1 LPFPSVRISDNSS
14 GKDRRIIAGLLL
26 PYPIMSHTAK
36 PAVVLLHSSLSSRN
50 QWSALMSACGDQYRF
65 IAIDLLG
72 YGKSAFPTE
81 AAEAG
86 YTLAHEADAVAAALA
101 SQLDAGEAFHLVG
114 HSYGGAT
121 ALRLARQLRGRVLSL
136 TLFEP
141 VAFHLLQRDDDA
153 RIEIESF
160 AGAIAAAERED
171 DATRIFIDYWNRP
184 GAFDALPENQR
195 QRFMSQIAKVK
206 LDFVALLGE
215 PATLADVAQL
225 DIPALVM
232 AGRKGPSST
241 RRVAEQLAA
250 ALPDASFLEA
260 AGGHMGPITHA
271 EAVNEAIIGFLSAC
285 TADQFA
291 G

>member
-1 LPFPSVRISDNSS
+1 MSS
-14 GKDRRIIAGLLL
+14 AV
-26 PYPIMSHTAK
+26 K

-50 QWSALMSACGDQYRF
+50 QWSALMSNSGEQYRF

-86 YTLAHEADAVAAALA
+86 YTLAHEADAVLAALT
-101 SQLDAGEAFHLVG
+101 SQLDAGEPFHLVG

-121 ALRLARQLRGRVLSL
+121 ALRLARQLGKRVLSL

-141 VAFHLLQRDDDA
+141 VAFHLLQPDDPA
-153 RIEIESF
+153 RVEIEGF
-160 AGAIAAAERED
+160 ANAIAAADTEAE
-171 DATRIFIDYWNRP
+171 ATRIFIDYWNRP
-184 GAFDALPENQR
+184 GAFDALPDNQR
-195 QRFMSQIAKVK
+195 QRFMSQIAKVQ

-215 PATLADVAQL
+215 PATLADFAQL
-225 DIPALVM
+225 DLPAKVL

-241 RRVAEQLAA
+241 RRVAEQLSA
-250 ALPDASFLEA
+250 ALPNASFEA
-260 AGGHMGPITHA
+260 TAGGHMGPITHA
-271 EAVNEAIIGFLSAC
+271 DDVNAAIMAFLNAC

-291 G
+291 A

>member
-1 LPFPSVRISDNSS
+1 MTHPAL
-14 GKDRRIIAGLLL
+14 
-26 PYPIMSHTAK
+26 

-50 QWSALMSACGDQYRF
+50 QWSALMAAHAEQYRF
-65 IAIDLLG
+65 IAIDMLG

-101 SQLDAGEAFHLVG
+101 SHLDAGEPFHLVG

-141 VAFHLLQRDDDA
+141 VAFHLLQRDDAA
-153 RIEIESF
+153 RREIEAF
-160 AGAIAAAERED
+160 AASIAAADAEA

-184 GAFDALPENQR
+184 GVFDALPDNQR

-215 PATLADVAQL
+215 PATLADASEL
-225 DIPALVM
+225 DVPALVM

-250 ALPDASFLEA
+250 ALPNGSFLET
-260 AGGHMGPITHA
+260 AGGHMAPITDA

-285 TADQFA
+285 TADQIA

>member
-1 LPFPSVRISDNSS
+1 
-14 GKDRRIIAGLLL
+14 
-26 PYPIMSHTAK
+26 MK

-50 QWSALMSACGDQYRF
+50 QWSALMAAHSEQYRF
-65 IAIDLLG
+65 IALDLLG

-81 AAEAG
+81 SAAAG
-86 YTLAHEADAVAAALA
+86 YTLAHEADAVAATLA
-101 SQLDAGEAFHLVG
+101 SHLDAGEPFHLVG

-121 ALRLARQLRGRVLSL
+121 ALRLARQLRERVLSL
-136 TLFEP
+136 TVFEP
-141 VAFHLLQRDDDA
+141 VAFHLLQRNDA
-153 RIEIESF
+153 ARMEIEAF
-160 AGAIAAAERED
+160 AGSIAAAEREE

-184 GAFDALPENQR
+184 GVFDALPDIQR

-206 LDFVALLGE
+206 LDFIALLGE
-215 PATLADVAQL
+215 PATLDDAAQL
-225 DIPALVM
+225 GLPALVM

-250 ALPDASFLEA
+250 ALPNGSFMET
-260 AGGHMGPITHA
+260 AGGHMGPITDA

>member
-1 LPFPSVRISDNSS
+1 
-14 GKDRRIIAGLLL
+14 
-26 PYPIMSHTAK
+26 MSHTVL

-50 QWSALMSACGDQYRF
+50 QWSALMAAHAHQYRF

-101 SQLDAGEAFHLVG
+101 SHLDAGEPFHLVG

-141 VAFHLLQRDDDA
+141 VAFHLLRRDDAA
-153 RIEIESF
+153 RAEIEGF
-160 AGAIAAAERED
+160 AHAIAAAQVD
-171 DATRIFIDYWNRP
+171 DEATRIFIDYWNRP
-184 GAFDALPENQR
+184 GVFDALPDNQR

-206 LDFVALLGE
+206 LDFIALLGE
-215 PATLADVAQL
+215 PATLQDVAQL
-225 DIPALVM
+225 DLPALLM

-250 ALPDASFLEA
+250 ALPNASFMET
-260 AGGHMGPITHA
+260 AGGHMGPITDA
-271 EAVNEAIIGFLSAC
+271 DAVNEAIIGFLSAC

>member
-1 LPFPSVRISDNSS
+1 
-14 GKDRRIIAGLLL
+14 
-26 PYPIMSHTAK
+26 MK

-50 QWSALMSACGDQYRF
+50 QWSALMAAHGEQYRF
-65 IAIDLLG
+65 IALDLLG

-81 AAEAG
+81 AAAAG

-101 SQLDAGEAFHLVG
+101 SHLDSGEPFHLVG

-121 ALRLARQLRGRVLSL
+121 ALRLARQLRERVLSL
-136 TLFEP
+136 TVFEP
-141 VAFHLLQRDDDA
+141 VAFHLLQRNDA
-153 RIEIESF
+153 ARMEIEAF
-160 AGAIAAAERED
+160 AAAIAAAITEEE
-171 DATRIFIDYWNRP
+171 ATRIFIDYWNRP
-184 GAFDALPENQR
+184 GVFDALPDVQR

-206 LDFVALLGE
+206 LDFIALLGE
-215 PATLADVAQL
+215 PATLDDAAQL
-225 DIPALVM
+225 ELPALVM

-250 ALPDASFLEA
+250 ALPNGAFMET
-260 AGGHMGPITHA
+260 AGGHMGPITDA
-271 EAVNEAIIGFLSAC
+271 EAVNEAILGFLSAC

>member
-1 LPFPSVRISDNSS
+1 
-14 GKDRRIIAGLLL
+14 
-26 PYPIMSHTAK
+26 MSLAAK

-50 QWSALMSACGDQYRF
+50 QWSALMAGHADQYRF

-86 YTLAHEADAVAAALA
+86 YTLAHEADAVAAALT
-101 SQLDAGEAFHLVG
+101 SQLDAGEPFHLVG

-121 ALRLARQLRGRVLSL
+121 ALRLARQMRERVLSL

-141 VAFHLLQRDDDA
+141 VAFHLLPRDDAA
-153 RIEIESF
+153 RIEIESVV
-160 AGAIAAAERED
+160 GAIKAAAGEEE
-171 DATRIFIDYWNRP
+171 AARIFIDYWNRP
-184 GAFDALPENQR
+184 GAFDALPDNQR

-206 LDFVALLGE
+206 LDFIALLGE
-215 PATLADVAQL
+215 PATLSDVARL
-225 DIPALVM
+225 ALPAQVM
-232 AGRKGPSST
+232 AGRKGPAST

-250 ALPDASFLEA
+250 ALPNGSFLET

-271 EAVNEAIIGFLSAC
+271 EAVNDVIIGFLNAC